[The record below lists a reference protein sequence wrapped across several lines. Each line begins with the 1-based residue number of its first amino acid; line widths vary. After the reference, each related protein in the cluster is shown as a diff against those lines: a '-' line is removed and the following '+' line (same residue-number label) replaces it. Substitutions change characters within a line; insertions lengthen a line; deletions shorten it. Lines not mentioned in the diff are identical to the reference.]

1 MEKHGILTVGIGVA
15 TALESLALAVSV
27 PAQVEPPSR
36 RATPEQLRAR
46 AEAQKLDSIIAVVRG
61 QCVAGVTGRLVRA
74 ATVTVAACSFVPAQ
88 DVGHSHV
95 VLEEEEGGEL
105 TGHVEAVGLA
115 AGALLSLPRR

>member
-1 MEKHGILTVGIGVA
+1 
-15 TALESLALAVSV
+15 
-27 PAQVEPPSR
+27 
-36 RATPEQLRAR
+36 
-46 AEAQKLDSIIAVVRG
+46 
-61 QCVAGVTGRLVRA
+61 
-74 ATVTVAACSFVPAQ
+74 VPAQ